1 MPTTFEDFF
10 VVGNTTTSSGFSHYV
25 YEDTGTG
32 SRWHLGLFENDN
44 TVAARDV
51 LNGADVRI
59 LMVGGGGSGGGGAN
73 SGADT
78 SCGFGGGG
86 GGHLLVRA
94 VAGSPAL
101 ELTKVYDLTVG
112 KQGDGVIGRGSHNGG
127 STTFGYRQYGAFKC
141 PEAGGGR
148 GGNSTLS
155 DPGQQ
160 GGVVS
165 SGESAG
171 FTRLYEGTGGNGGSS
186 GTSATFYNGVAGTNA
201 SNVDPLYGNSAI
213 PGHYWIGPSQG
224 AGFGSVAV
232 GGGGGGGGGRN
243 YPGSTPNEYVGS
255 GGIPGYDGYG
265 GDFGRST
272 HSGHIITSSNGHHA
286 VYSVNVGPGSVSK
299 VGGGGG
305 GAGTPEFGS
314 QSTSGSGANGVLMI
328 WFEEPAVANPPV
340 VHDNAY
346 YTLNYSPY
354 ALVTNTYKRLE
365 YPDNRVVDYYTSVV
379 VGGDTA
385 NISFKNTMVG
395 LSAEIL
401 LVGGGGGG
409 GGGDDATRTYSGSGG
424 GGGGHLYGYCLVG
437 TTGQPIAPSTTY
449 DIAIG
454 DGGYGGF
461 GSSVGSQGQP
471 TTFGA
476 GQWTTP
482 AAVSGGGGGGAYD
495 NNGTPGAD
503 GGITNGG
510 NITQLSGGSGG
521 AGGEGSTQ
529 PPANPLVIGSGSA
542 GNAAATGVGGSG
554 KYTLVG
560 FGDITVG
567 GGGGGGAGIRS
578 PSQKYGD
585 AYGQG
590 GSAGQGSGGAGGTVV
605 APNNFY
611 RAQSATML
619 VTNTSA
625 VGGGGG
631 GGGGI
636 PLANNTGETGVHGG
650 HGGDGVFMVRV
661 VKEIQPSQPVLT
673 PIANLEPYVSVSPS
687 GPSSEFTA
695 YKFVQEN
702 DDTSKITWYL
712 GVMKAGSYSVTPNAD
727 ASGVDVSMLLVGGG
741 GGGGGTANLTSPSKS
756 LNSGGGGGGGHLLVS
771 ATAGSSTFQ
780 VGTAHSVSVGQAG
793 GGGSYNLG
801 SHQAIPGGSGN
812 PTTITRSGWA
822 SGPVVTGG
830 GGGQT
835 TSATGIPN
843 RGGTNGGISDDGTSV
858 GFKVLNNQNGGN
870 GGSGG
875 NGATAASSYIGFS
888 GGNASNVDG
897 EYGFPGTPG
906 TYYVGPYFGSLFG
919 RVKVGGGGGGGG
931 GEYSQTST
939 GTVVGTGGKKGYN
952 GYGGVGGSI
961 ASGPPAGPENG
972 VTSYTIGSYKLS
984 YVGGGGG
991 GSGTAQ
997 PNNTGTGGS
1006 GANGTFMM
1014 WFKVI
1019 TPATVSTPYYS
1030 LSYVNSNVKT
1040 VTKTETLHDG
1050 STKTYYT
1057 SVITG
1062 GDYNAIEFLPAGSGK
1077 DFQLL
1082 LAAGGGGGG
1091 GGTNQTRTYTGSG
1104 GGGGGHMLGSGTVGT
1119 TLAVSTLYEIELGNA
1134 GQNGGGA
1141 DVGGGG
1147 GDSTFGKNVLTTYP
1161 IVTGGHGGTS
1171 LNPQTG
1177 ADSLGGNLTQH
1188 LPLTLVCGGAGGNGG
1203 DGGVGTVTGVS
1214 SVESFTVNPGSN
1226 GQDSALGNT
1235 GIAGFYMFEGYGAIG
1250 VSGGGG
1256 GGGGLRTLAWKVKE
1270 ATGEGG
1276 ENGFGKGGDGGA
1288 APYSGTEYDGLNAGT
1303 IAGESH
1309 SEGGG
1314 GGGGGGIPPD
1324 PESANNKQSQGGGG
1338 GGGLFAIY
1346 MVVTTPAP
1354 PPPTPGPPVGNEY
1367 FTFGSSGS
1375 DLVFQELPPGNVC
1388 ECGGTPSRSFMA
1400 VTTADNVLTF
1410 HPAADGLMVEFAV
1423 VGAGGQGGGGINS
1436 VVKHAGQGGGGG
1448 GIVYGK
1454 GTIGTHIAHSVGH
1467 NIEIGKNTQTGGYG
1481 ITAGSDG
1488 SNTSFGA
1495 NVWAPLGV
1503 QASGGKGGGVLTPAG
1518 QGGTMVS
1525 PGPLHSVVYGSG
1537 GDGGTQLS
1545 DGDGMTGGNAV
1556 SGPSWSNGTFGLPG
1570 YGNVVCSGGG
1580 GGGAG
1585 KPDDEQSGSGGMP
1598 GTGEGGDGGTLGG
1611 HHPDGASAE
1620 TYTLTNAAMGGGGGG
1635 GAGMQTREIGVS
1647 DGGDGANGLFLMV
1660 LHIPSDCLVNDP
1672 ICGCGIIAKCP
1683 EPVNYVKLNTG
1694 GNDPKINP
1702 AIAYAMYIRGSRGR
1716 PGYQRIQTGNQ
1727 PLNAFGSYAGAPGGS
1742 RAPPRNKFG

>member
-25 YEDTGTG
+25 YQDTGTG

-51 LNGADVRI
+51 LNGTDVRI

-73 SGADT
+73 NGSDT
-78 SCGFGGGG
+78 TRGLGGGG
-86 GGHLLVRA
+86 GGHILLRA
-94 VAGSPAL
+94 VVGSPAL
-101 ELTKVYDLTVG
+101 ELTTVYDLTVG
-112 KQGDGVIGRGSHNGG
+112 KQGDGRSGRGSYNGG
-127 STTFGYRQYGAFKC
+127 STTFGYRQFGAFKC

-148 GGNSTLS
+148 GGDSNITN
-155 DPGQQ
+155 PGL
-160 GGVVS
+160 GGGLVS

-171 FTRLYEGTGGNGGSS
+171 FTRLYDGSGGNGGSG
-186 GTSATFYNGVAGTNA
+186 GTLGSNYVGGTGTNA
-201 SNVDPLYGNSAI
+201 SSVNALYGNSAI
-213 PGHYWIGPSQG
+213 PGHYWIGPLQG

-232 GGGGGGGGGRN
+232 GGGGGGGGGREH
-243 YPGSTPNEYVGS
+243 PGSSPNEYVGS

-265 GDFGRST
+265 GGPGGT
-272 HSGHIITSSNGHHA
+272 LHTGVVVTSGDGINA

-299 VGGGGG
+299 IGGGGG
-305 GAGTPEFGS
+305 GAGTPSYGN
-314 QSTSGSGANGVLMI
+314 QSTGGSGANGVLMI
-328 WFEEPAVANPPV
+328 WFEEPVVSNPPV
-340 VHDNAY
+340 VHDNAF
-346 YTLNYSPY
+346 YTLNHSPY

-385 NISFKNTMVG
+385 SISFKNTMVG
-395 LSAEIL
+395 LSAELL

-409 GGGDDATRTYSGSGG
+409 GGGDDSTRTYSGSGG
-424 GGGGHLYGYCLVG
+424 GGGGHLYGYCPVG

-461 GSSVGSQGQP
+461 GSSIGSQGQS

-476 GQWTTP
+476 GQWSTP

-495 NNGTPGAD
+495 NNGTPGAN
-503 GGITNGG
+503 GGITNTG

-521 AGGEGSTQ
+521 TGGEGSTQ
-529 PPANPLVIGSGSA
+529 SPANPIVIGTGSN
-542 GNAAATGVGGSG
+542 GEDAATGAGGAG

-560 FGDITVG
+560 FGDITVS

-585 AYGQG
+585 VYGQG
-590 GSAGQGSGGAGGTVV
+590 GFAGEGNGGDGGASV

-611 RAQSATML
+611 RAQSAT
-619 VTNTSA
+619 VSVA
-625 VGGGGG
+625 DGAAIGGGGG

-650 HGGDGVFMVRV
+650 HGGDGMFMVRV
-661 VKEIQPSQPVLT
+661 VKEVQPSQPTLT
-673 PIANLEPYVSVSPS
+673 PIANLEPYMSVSNTS
-687 GPSSEFTA
+687 PSSDFTA

-712 GVMKAGSYSVTPNAD
+712 GVMKTGSYNVTPNAD
-727 ASGVDVSMLLVGGG
+727 VSGVDVSMLLVAGG

-780 VGTAHSVSVGQAG
+780 VGTTHNVFVGQGG

-801 SHQAIPGGSGN
+801 NHQASPGGTGN
-812 PTTITRSGWA
+812 PTEFSRSGWA

-835 TSATGIPN
+835 TSTSGIPN

-858 GFKVLNNQNGGN
+858 GFTVLNNQNGGN

-875 NGATAASSYIGFS
+875 DGATSASNYIGYS
-888 GGNASNVDG
+888 GGNAANVDG

-906 TYYVGPYFGSLFG
+906 TYYVGPYFGALFG

-939 GTVVGTGGKKGYN
+939 GTVVGTGGKKGYD

-997 PNNTGTGGS
+997 PNNASIGGS
-1006 GANGTFMM
+1006 GADGTFMM

-1019 TPATVSTPYYS
+1019 TPVTVATPYYS

-1050 STKTYYT
+1050 STKTCYT
-1057 SVITG
+1057 SVVTG

-1119 TLAVSTLYEIELGNA
+1119 TLTISTLYEIELGNA

-1147 GDSTFGKNVLTTYP
+1147 GDSTFGKNILTTYP

-1171 LNPQTG
+1171 LNPETG
-1177 ADSLGGNLTQH
+1177 ADSIGGNLTQH

-1203 DGGVGTVTGVS
+1203 DGGVGTVSGVS
-1214 SVESFTVNPGSN
+1214 SVESFTVDPGSA
-1226 GQDSALGNT
+1226 GTDSALGNT

-1454 GTIGTHIAHSVGH
+1454 GTIGTQISHSVGYE
-1467 NIEIGKNTQTGGYG
+1467 IEIGKNTQTGGHG

-1488 SNTSFGA
+1488 TSTSFGA
-1495 NVWAPLGV
+1495 NVWSPLGV
-1503 QASGGKGGGVLTPAG
+1503 QAGGGKGGGVLTPAG

-1611 HHPDGASAE
+1611 HHPDGAPAE
-1620 TYTLTNAAMGGGGGG
+1620 TYTLTDAAMGGGGGG

-1647 DGGDGANGLFLMV
+1647 DGGDGAGGLFLMV
-1660 LHIPSDCLVNDP
+1660 LHIPSDCLPKDP
-1672 ICGCGIIAKCP
+1672 ICGCGIISKCP
-1683 EPVNYVKLNTG
+1683 EPVDYIKLKTG

-1716 PGYQRIQTGNQ
+1716 PGYQRLQTGNQ